1 LTAPN
6 VPIVSTFP
14 APPPP
19 LPAVKFPLGWLLQHA
34 SPPIQYRATI
44 DVAKLGSRLSPE
56 FSYLPYTFKPAL
68 ELALAQSG
76 DGVWNG
82 SMLTAP
88 SARSEGFDDVGT
100 VHAVRR
106 MLEYGWDKDSPPVYQ
121 ARRILFRLLAE
132 DDDPE
137 LLFEFAPNPNA
148 KTKPEEEMRLMAR
161 QTLREAAGA
170 ALAQAGFESD
180 PRLRGAARR
189 TLDRMMEFLKSPV
202 GAKPWIRIG
211 NRQVLS
217 PDAFAPSIYALQ
229 MLAHM
234 PLFRSE
240 HYEGMELLYRWLTRP
255 LPRQEQMQIVGK
267 KIVPVPLLVMGDRLP
282 HRNAVEDDVPAALGW
297 IELMARM
304 GFLRRNENWS
314 KMYERFVDDCGRDGV
329 WHPHKGLAMPRSSN
343 PWVWSAYPLEPSRAG
358 DERWADMTFR
368 IGLIARLSGRPIDL
382 I

>member
-14 APPPP
+14 PPPP
-19 LPAVKFPLGWLLQHA
+19 TLSAVKFPIGWLLEHA
-34 SPPIQYRATI
+34 SAPIQYRAII
-44 DVAKLGSRLSPE
+44 DVAKLGSRVSPD
-56 FSYLPYTFKPAL
+56 FGYLPFTFKPAV
-68 ELALAQSG
+68 ELAMAQSG
-76 DGVWNG
+76 DGVWNNA
-82 SMLTAP
+82 MLTAP
-88 SARSEGFDDVGT
+88 SARSEGFEGVGT

-121 ARRILFRLLAE
+121 ARRVLFRLLAE

-148 KTKPEEEMRLMAR
+148 KSKPEEEMRLMAR

-217 PDAFAPSIYALQ
+217 PDAFAPSIYALH

-255 LPRQEQMQIVGK
+255 LPRQEQMQVVGK

-282 HRNAVEDDVPAALGW
+282 HRNAVEDDVPAALAW

-343 PWVWSAYPLEPSRAG
+343 PWVWSSYPLEPSRAG

>member
-1 LTAPN
+1 MTAPN

-19 LPAVKFPLGWLLQHA
+19 LSAVKFPLGWLLQHA

-44 DVAKLGSRLSPE
+44 DVAKLGSRVSPE

-255 LPRQEQMQIVGK
+255 LPRQEQMQVVGK

>member
-1 LTAPN
+1 LA
-6 VPIVSTFP
+6 VSQG
-14 APPPP
+14 A
-19 LPAVKFPLGWLLQHA
+19 
-34 SPPIQYRATI
+34 
-44 DVAKLGSRLSPE
+44 
-56 FSYLPYTFKPAL
+56 
-68 ELALAQSG
+68 
-76 DGVWNG
+76 DGVWNN
-82 SMLTAP
+82 SMLTTPA
-88 SARSEGFDDVGT
+88 ARSEGIEGVGT

-132 DDDPE
+132 DDDPQ
-137 LLFEFAPNPNA
+137 LLFEFAPKLNV
-148 KTKPEEEMRLMAR
+148 KGKQPEEELRLMAR

-189 TLDRMMEFLKSPV
+189 TLDRTMEFLKSPV

-255 LPRQEQMQIVGK
+255 LPRQEQMQVVGK
-267 KIVPVPLLVMGDRLP
+267 RIVPVPLLVMGDRLP
-282 HRNAVEDDVPAALGW
+282 HRNAVEDDVPAALAW
-297 IELMARM
+297 VELMARM
-304 GFLRRNENWS
+304 GFLRRNDNWS

-343 PWVWSAYPLEPSRAG
+343 PWVWSSYPLEPSHAG
-358 DERWADMTFR
+358 DERWADVTFR

>member
-1 LTAPN
+1 
-6 VPIVSTFP
+6 
-14 APPPP
+14 
-19 LPAVKFPLGWLLQHA
+19 
-34 SPPIQYRATI
+34 
-44 DVAKLGSRLSPE
+44 
-56 FSYLPYTFKPAL
+56 
-68 ELALAQSG
+68 
-76 DGVWNG
+76 
-82 SMLTAP
+82 MLTAP
-88 SARSEGFDDVGT
+88 SARSEGFDSVGT

-106 MLEYGWDKDSPPVYQ
+106 MLEYAWDKDSPPIYQ

-137 LLFEFAPNPNA
+137 LLFEFAPSPTA
-148 KTKPEEEMRLMAR
+148 KSKPEEEMRLMVR

-170 ALAQAGFESD
+170 ALAQAGFEAD

-189 TLDRMMEFLKSPV
+189 TLDRVMEFLKSPV

-217 PDAFAPSIYALQ
+217 PDAFAPSIYALH

-255 LPRQEQMQIVGK
+255 LPRQEQMQVVGK

-282 HRNAVEDDVPAALGW
+282 HRNAVEDDVPAAIAW
-297 IELMARM
+297 IELVARL

-343 PWVWSAYPLEPSRAG
+343 PWVWSSYPLEPSRAG

>member
-1 LTAPN
+1 
-6 VPIVSTFP
+6 
-14 APPPP
+14 
-19 LPAVKFPLGWLLQHA
+19 
-34 SPPIQYRATI
+34 
-44 DVAKLGSRLSPE
+44 
-56 FSYLPYTFKPAL
+56 
-68 ELALAQSG
+68 
-76 DGVWNG
+76 
-82 SMLTAP
+82 
-88 SARSEGFDDVGT
+88 
-100 VHAVRR
+100 
-106 MLEYGWDKDSPPVYQ
+106 
-121 ARRILFRLLAE
+121 
-132 DDDPE
+132 
-137 LLFEFAPNPNA
+137 
-148 KTKPEEEMRLMAR
+148 
-161 QTLREAAGA
+161 
-170 ALAQAGFESD
+170 
-180 PRLRGAARR
+180 
-189 TLDRMMEFLKSPV
+189 MEFLKSPV

-217 PDAFAPSIYALQ
+217 PEAFAPSIYALQ

-255 LPRQEQMQIVGK
+255 LPRQEQMQVVGK

-282 HRNAVEDDVPAALGW
+282 HRNAVEDDVPAALAW
-297 IELMARM
+297 IELITRL

-343 PWVWSAYPLEPSRAG
+343 PWVWSSYPLEPSRAG

>member
-1 LTAPN
+1 
-6 VPIVSTFP
+6 
-14 APPPP
+14 
-19 LPAVKFPLGWLLQHA
+19 
-34 SPPIQYRATI
+34 
-44 DVAKLGSRLSPE
+44 
-56 FSYLPYTFKPAL
+56 
-68 ELALAQSG
+68 
-76 DGVWNG
+76 
-82 SMLTAP
+82 MLTAP
-88 SARSEGFDDVGT
+88 SARSEGFDGVGT

-106 MLEYGWDKDSPPVYQ
+106 MLEYGWDKDSPPIYQ
-121 ARRILFRLLAE
+121 ARRMLFRLLAE
-132 DDDPE
+132 DDDPQ
-137 LLFEFAPNPNA
+137 LLFEFAPKPGA
-148 KTKPEEEMRLMAR
+148 KAKPEEEMRLMVR

-189 TLDRMMEFLKSPV
+189 TLNRMMEFLKSPI

-282 HRNAVEDDVPAALGW
+282 HRNAVEDDVPAALAW
-297 IELMARM
+297 IELMARL

-343 PWVWSAYPLEPSRAG
+343 PWVWSSYPLEPARAG

-368 IGLIARLSGRPIDL
+368 IGLIARVSARPIEL
-382 I
+382 V